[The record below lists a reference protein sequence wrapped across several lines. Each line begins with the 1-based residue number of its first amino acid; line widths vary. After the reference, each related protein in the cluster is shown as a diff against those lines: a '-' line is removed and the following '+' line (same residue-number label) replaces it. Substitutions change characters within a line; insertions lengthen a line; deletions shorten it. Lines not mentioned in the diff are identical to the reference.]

1 MKNPFHHCEEYGYVF
16 IDLDLPPIS
25 IAMAKSMTCTVC
37 GQVVQA
43 DPRAPGIFP
52 KFCEECGSLLQP
64 SEEPPVTVLPAHN
77 AVITI
82 HCDLSARREIGQKLI
97 SFPEIMRVWLL
108 SGNGGILAF
117 AKVKEMEALQPLVD
131 RRIANLAGVRS
142 VEMCLVLKE
151 LKK

>member
-1 MKNPFHHCEEYGYVF
+1 
-16 IDLDLPPIS
+16 
-25 IAMAKSMTCTVC
+25 
-37 GQVVQA
+37 
-43 DPRAPGIFP
+43 
-52 KFCEECGSLLQP
+52 
-64 SEEPPVTVLPAHN
+64 VTVLPAHN

-151 LKK
+151 LKKK